1 MPWKEICP
9 MNQRVAM
16 IADWLEGDWTVT
28 ELSQRYGISR
38 KTAYKWIE
46 RYEADSVAG
55 LEEGSRAPLQHGRAI
70 ERGVQEAI
78 VALRRRHPTWGPK
91 KLRAILLEKQS
102 QIPWPAASTMGEV
115 LRREGLSQPRRR
127 RRYIV
132 PLTQPLAAAHAPN
145 EVWTA

>member
-16 IADWLEGDWTVT
+16 IADWLEEEWTIT

-55 LEEGSRAPLQHGRAI
+55 LEERSRAPRHHGRAI
-70 ERGVQEAI
+70 ETEIQEAI

-91 KLRAILLEKQS
+91 KLRAILVEKENQTL
-102 QIPWPAASTMGEV
+102 WPAAST
-115 LRREGLSQPRRR
+115 
-127 RRYIV
+127 
-132 PLTQPLAAAHAPN
+132 
-145 EVWTA
+145 